1 MNSISDE
8 TDVCQDELI
17 ELERND
23 SLEAFEHSNIIISL
37 KVYGR
42 MMALIEKE
50 TDGPAF
56 PDAWAL
62 YSHYFYT
69 GRRQATNQPF
79 ATASYCKQWFGWG
92 TEKFHRSKNF
102 LVKHGFIEDV
112 IKRDE
117 NQKITGHYIKVPG
130 MSRSHPTQKP
140 EGGFS
145 PRVAEQQTNA
155 LKQKHLNA
163 LNQNNNV
170 PVAENELAAKEKNE
184 IPHAYIMK
192 YGIERIDEVRRN
204 TPAGAFNPV
213 GWQIKALD
221 GDYGHDPKAPPGW
234 IPGDKM
240 PTVNG
245 PGVFW
250 LEGSNVDVLYHGK
263 HYHEEHKDGE
273 VWYVPVEEYANS
285 NAG

>member
-1 MNSISDE
+1 MSNVPDE
-8 TDVCQDELI
+8 IESCQEEVAPIERDE
-17 ELERND
+17 EHDKFQRRWEHER
-23 SLEAFEHSNIIISL
+23 IIIHRGTFS
-37 KVYGR
+37 Y
-42 MMALIEKE
+42 MMAKAGKDFPEMWTLYCFYYEKARKDK
-50 TDGPAF
+50 TSKP
-56 PDAWAL
+56 WAL
-62 YSHYFYT
+62 DRYCINGLGWSKDRFY
-69 GRRQATNQPF
+69 RVKRLLVEHKFLEQAP
-79 ATASYCKQWFGWG
+79 
-92 TEKFHRSKNF
+92 
-102 LVKHGFIEDV
+102 D
-112 IKRDE
+112 RDE
-117 NQKITGHYIKVPG
+117 HGRVKKMYIKVMGMAKHYCPG
-130 MSRSHPTQKP
+130 KTDSSESLIVVKP
-140 EGGFS
+140 ETS
-145 PRVAEQQTNA
+145 ALINIPEVLESKNDNA
-155 LKQKHLNA
+155 D
-163 LNQNNNV
+163 
-170 PVAENELAAKEKNE
+170 VAENVPAAKEKNE
-184 IPHAYIMK
+184 IPQAYIIK

-273 VWYVPVEEYANS
+273 IWYVPVEEYANS

>member
-1 MNSISDE
+1 MTKCTPE
-8 TDVCQDELI
+8 Q
-17 ELERND
+17 
-23 SLEAFEHSNIIISL
+23 EAGQQEKRSRLARYQPFTW
-37 KVYGR
+37 
-42 MMALIEKE
+42 IEK
-50 TDGPAF
+50 
-56 PDAWAL
+56 
-62 YSHYFYT
+62 SI
-69 GRRQATNQPF
+69 
-79 ATASYCKQWFGWG
+79 
-92 TEKFHRSKNF
+92 
-102 LVKHGFIEDV
+102 IEDRRLTHSDIMV
-112 IKRDE
+112 YLVLAYHADTNGACFPKLTTLEHETRMNRHTIIKSVRRLE
-117 NQKITGHYIKVPG
+117 ECELLKKQRRKNTSTLYTLTGGSVQKEHKVSAKEALPG
-130 MSRSHPTQKP
+130 SAKEAP
-140 EGGFS
+140 
-145 PRVAEQQTNA
+145 
-155 LKQKHLNA
+155 KQESSKRESL
-163 LNQNNNV
+163 NNNV
-170 PVAENELAAKEKNE
+170 PVAENELVPKEKNE
-184 IPHAYIMK
+184 IPHAYIIK

-273 VWYVPVEEYANS
+273 IWYVPVEEYANS